1 MQGKV
6 TDVLSTGYLEVAPLN
21 AAGEPG
27 KARVIAQESKRKRKE
42 HAKRGDIVE
51 LQEIVAE
58 EGRSNRVF
66 FYIIPIALLV
76 LGILITGSRSGP
88 ERILTGVILGIMGFV
103 VAWILNRKARLS
115 RRQEFE
121 IIRVVQKAKDIIV

>member
-27 KARVIAQESKRKRKE
+27 RTRVIAQESKRKRKE
-42 HAKRGDIVE
+42 RAKRGDIVE

-76 LGILITGSRSGP
+76 LGILITGSRSWP